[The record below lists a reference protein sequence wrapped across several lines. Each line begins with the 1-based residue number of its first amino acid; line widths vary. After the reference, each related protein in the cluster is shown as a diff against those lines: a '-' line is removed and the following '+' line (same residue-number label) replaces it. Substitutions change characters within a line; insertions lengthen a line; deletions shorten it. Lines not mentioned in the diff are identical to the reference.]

1 MNYVYVFYHANHSN
15 SRDIDSQIP
24 YSRKF
29 IGGSY
34 LAVWPQ
40 SDCKKILAEFKFG
53 GGVSGLFIKEHCC
66 LLLEVLEQS
75 HEFENL
81 APS

>member
-1 MNYVYVFYHANHSN
+1 MKWTLIHKYRIAGN
-15 SRDIDSQIP
+15 
-24 YSRKF
+24 
-29 IGGSY
+29 
-34 LAVWPQ
+34 LLEVWPQ
-40 SDCKKILAEFKFG
+40 INFKKILAEFKFG
-53 GGVSGLFIKEHCC
+53 GGISSPFIKEHCR